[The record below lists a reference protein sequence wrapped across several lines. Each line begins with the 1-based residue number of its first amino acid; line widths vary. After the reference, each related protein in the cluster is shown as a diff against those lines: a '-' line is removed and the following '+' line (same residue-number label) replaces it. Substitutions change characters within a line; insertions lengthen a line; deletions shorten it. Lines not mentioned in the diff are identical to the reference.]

1 MLFTDVIRRKRDGGE
16 LGDEEIAFFVR
27 GLADGSLPAEQ
38 VSSLAMAIFLNG
50 MTFAEAGK
58 LTIAMAGSGT
68 VLDWSGEALDGPVV
82 DKHSTGGVG
91 DKVSFMLAPIAAA
104 CGCHVPMISG
114 RGLGH
119 TGGTTDKA
127 ECIPGYDTA
136 PDFATFKK
144 VVRSVG
150 CAIIGQTSDLAPAD
164 RRLYAIRDVTGTVE
178 SVPLITAS
186 ILSKKIAAGLD
197 ALVMDVKV
205 GSGAFMETMEKAR
218 ELATSII
225 ATAGTANLPA
235 HAVITDMNEV
245 LGTSAGNAVEI
256 DEALRFLKNE
266 QREPRLNEVVLA
278 LCAEMLLVGGV
289 EGDRAA
295 AMARCDE
302 AVTSGRAAEV
312 FGRMVTALG
321 GPADFVDNHAN
332 YLPRARVVRPV
343 YADGVLAALDTR
355 AVGNAIIELGGGR
368 RKVGEKLDLSVGF
381 TQIAPLGAA
390 LDGERPLAVVHAA
403 TEAAAD
409 AAAENLIAACRFSAE
424 APRPRPVIYEILE
437 GNA

>member
-1 MLFTDVIRRKRDGGE
+1 MLFTDVIRTKRDGGE
-16 LGDEEIAFFVR
+16 LGDEEIGLFVR

-50 MTFAEAGK
+50 MTFDEAAT
-58 LTIAMAGSGT
+58 LTIAMANSGT
-68 VLDWSGEALDGPVV
+68 VLDWSEEGLDGPVV

-127 ECIPGYDTA
+127 ECIPGYNTA
-136 PDFATFKK
+136 PDFATFKQ

-164 RRLYAIRDVTGTVE
+164 RRLYSIRDVTGTVE

-205 GSGAFMETMEKAR
+205 GNGAFMDSAEKAE
-218 ELATSII
+218 ELANRII
-225 ATAGTANLPA
+225 ATAGTAGLA
-235 HAVITDMNEV
+235 THAILTDMNEV

-256 DEALRFLKNE
+256 DEAMRFLKNE
-266 QREPRLNEVVLA
+266 RREERLNEVVLG
-278 LCAEMLLVGGV
+278 LCAEMLVVGGI
-289 EGDRAA
+289 ERDREAA
-295 AMARCDE
+295 KARCDD
-302 AVTSGRAAEV
+302 AVTSGKAAEI
-312 FGRMVTALG
+312 FGRMTAALG
-321 GPADFVDNHAN
+321 GPADFVENHTD
-332 YLPRARVVRPV
+332 YLPRAPVVRPV
-343 YADGVLAALDTR
+343 HTEGILAGVDTR
-355 AVGNAIIELGGGR
+355 AIGNAIIELGGGR
-368 RKVGEKLDLSVGF
+368 REVGEKLDLSVGF
-381 TQIAPLGAA
+381 TEVAAIGTRLGS
-390 LDGERPLAVVHAA
+390 DCPLAVIHAA
-403 TEAAAD
+403 TEADAD
-409 AAAENLIAACRFSAE
+409 AAERNLLAACSLSADTP
-424 APRPRPVIYEILE
+424 AVRPVICRILE
-437 GNA
+437 GGA